1 MNETF
6 KYSTIL
12 AKIVIASLIMAAFML
27 SLTKTHAKTPN
38 EELVLRSIRVSLWY
52 KGTQVKNGKNG
63 NEPQEVATIEEFYP
77 EELYRALEKH
87 DEQKKVSFARQ

>member
-6 KYSTIL
+6 KYSTVL
-12 AKIVIASLIMAAFML
+12 AKIVIASLIMAGFMV

-38 EELVLRSIRVSLWY
+38 ERLVLRSIRTSLWY
-52 KGTQVKNGKNG
+52 EGTQVKNDKKH
-63 NEPQEVATIEEFYP
+63 EVATIKEFYP

-87 DEQKKVSFARQ
+87 DQQKKVSFAQQ

>member
-12 AKIVIASLIMAAFML
+12 AKVVIVSVIMAAFMVTI
-27 SLTKTHAKTPN
+27 SKTYAKTPN
-38 EELVLRSIRVSLWY
+38 EELVLRSIRASLWY
-52 KGTQVKNGKNG
+52 EGTQGKN
-63 NEPQEVATIEEFYP
+63 EKKHEVATIKEFYP

-87 DEQKKVSFARQ
+87 DQQKKVSFAQQ